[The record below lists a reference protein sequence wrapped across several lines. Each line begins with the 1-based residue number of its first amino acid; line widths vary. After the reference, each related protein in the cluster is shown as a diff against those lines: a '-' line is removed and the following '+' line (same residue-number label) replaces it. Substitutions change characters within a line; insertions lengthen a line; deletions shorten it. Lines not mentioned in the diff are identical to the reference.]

1 MPSALAQPLLAPERA
16 RSRGGP
22 RLIAVRRHD
31 GALRHT
37 AMHRHARGQLL
48 GAYQG
53 LLTVYAGDRQW
64 VVPSVHAVWIP
75 PDQSHG
81 LRSHGP
87 YAGYSAYLSP
97 AACAGLPRTPCVLQA
112 SALLLAA
119 VERATAWPDNAADA
133 ARSRIVEL
141 IRDEIRTLPRAG
153 AALVLP
159 RESRLQ
165 RLALALSDAPADT
178 RSLNAWAAAIG
189 MAPRTLA
196 RRFLAETGLSVGAWR
211 KQARLMRAQEML
223 AGGAAVTTVALELGY
238 DNVSAFIAMFKRELG
253 ATPGRYGGPGDPGLS
268 P

>member
-1 MPSALAQPLLAPERA
+1 MLAPERA
-16 RSRGGP
+16 GSRSGP
-22 RLIAVRRHD
+22 RLIAVSRHD

-48 GAYQG
+48 GAHQG

-64 VVPSVHAVWIP
+64 VAPSRHAVWIP
-75 PDQSHG
+75 PGHLHG

-97 AACAGLPRTPCVLQA
+97 AACAGLPGAPCALQA

-119 VERATAWPDNAADA
+119 VERAASWRDDA
-133 ARSRIVEL
+133 SDPARRRIVEL

-159 RESRLQ
+159 RDPRLQ
-165 RLALALSDAPADT
+165 RLALALSDQPSDT
-178 RSLNAWAAAIG
+178 RSLEEWAAAIG

-196 RRFLAETGLSVGAWR
+196 RRFLAETGLPVGAWR
-211 KQARLMRAQEML
+211 QQARLMRAQELL

-253 ATPGRYGGPGDPGLS
+253 VTPGQFGAAGD
-268 P
+268 

>member
-1 MPSALAQPLLAPERA
+1 MPSPAPALPLLDPGLAG
-16 RSRGGP
+16 SRGGP

-31 GALRHT
+31 GALRQT

-48 GAYQG
+48 GAYRG

-64 VVPSVHAVWIP
+64 VVPSSQAVWMP
-75 PDQSHG
+75 PGQAHG

-97 AACAGLPRTPCVLQA
+97 AACAGLPAAPCVLEA

-119 VERATAWPDNAADA
+119 VERASAWTDSEGDA
-133 ARSRIVEL
+133 AAPARRRIVEL
-141 IRDEIRTLPRAG
+141 IRDEIRTLPQAG

-159 RESRLQ
+159 LDPRLQ
-165 RLALALSDAPADT
+165 RLALALSDQPSDT
-178 RSLNAWAAAIG
+178 RSLEDWAAAVG

-196 RRFLAETGLSVGAWR
+196 RRYLAETGLTVGAWR
-211 KQARLMRAQEML
+211 QRARLMRAQEML
-223 AGGAAVTTVALELGY
+223 AAGAAVTTVALELGY

-253 ATPGRYGGPGDPGLS
+253 TTPGRYSAPAG
-268 P
+268 